1 MLTKPLEVDVDH
13 AAEIISRVEN
23 AHDTGTLTKRI
34 FFEAWEQLKAVLGD
48 GIERE
53 GIEAL
58 VLYADPEWLTELG
71 L

>member
-1 MLTKPLEVDVDH
+1 MLTKPAEVDIDH

-34 FFEAWEQLKAVLGD
+34 FMDAWGELKAVLGD

-58 VLYADPEWLTELG
+58 VLFADPAWLPDLG